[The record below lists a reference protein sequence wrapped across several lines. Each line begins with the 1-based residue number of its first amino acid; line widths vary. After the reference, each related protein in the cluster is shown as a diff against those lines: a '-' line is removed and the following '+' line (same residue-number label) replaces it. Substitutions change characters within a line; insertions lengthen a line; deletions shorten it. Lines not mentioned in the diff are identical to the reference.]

1 MSRTVCWFSAGAPSA
16 VAAKLALAG
25 GGDVIIAYTD
35 PGSEHPDNHRFMA
48 DCEEWFGQ
56 EVIKLKGDYEDTWDV
71 WEKTKFLVG
80 PMGARC
86 TAELKRKPRFKF
98 ERPDDIQVFGY
109 TAEEEHRAIRFREQ
123 NPGVILSTPLIEK
136 GLTKPDCL
144 AMVQRAG
151 IELPE
156 MYKLGYAYN
165 NCVGCVKGGMGYW
178 NKIRVDFPEVFDRM
192 AKLERTLDNTVLRD
206 KGTSLFLDELDPKR
220 GNHQTEASIECS
232 LLCVMAEDDFEPTPE
247 PVTIKGK
254 IPKDQRRTNAR

>member
-1 MSRTVCWFSAGAPSA
+1 MNNTVKLPRIVCWFSAGAPSA
-16 VAAKLALAG
+16 VAAKLAIAG
-25 GGDVIIAYTD
+25 ATTGQEVVIAYTD

-71 WEKTKFLVG
+71 WERTRFLVG
-80 PMGARC
+80 PTGTRC

-109 TAEEEHRAIRFREQ
+109 TVEEEHRAIRFREQ
-123 NPGVILSTPLIEK
+123 NPGVTLKCPLIDG

-156 MYKLGYAYN
+156 MYRLGYNYN

-178 NKIRVDFPEVFDRM
+178 NKIRVDFPKVFDRM
-192 AKLERTLDNTVLRD
+192 AILERNLQRTVLRSE
-206 KGTSLFLDELDPKR
+206 GQPVFLDELDPKR
-220 GNHQTEASIECS
+220 GNHQTEPDIECS
-232 LLCVMAEDDFEPTPE
+232 LLCAVAED
-247 PVTIKGK
+247 TISTSEGK
-254 IPKDQRRTNAR
+254 K